1 MHLFALGEFYVMMEN
16 MPRSSSLKPAFRQER
31 ADKGLLSWCVN
42 VPPELSS
49 TGKRQQLYFASKTEA
64 RIQSDQLKVRRS
76 NFGDSMGA
84 MTPVRIA
91 KAAEAY
97 KLLDPLAIDLLD
109 VVRLHVASVAA
120 RTSSVTLGQAFDRF
134 LESKSSRSVKY
145 QKEIRLAKGTF
156 EPLLD
161 RMVCDVRHDELES
174 LLSPLPDSVR
184 NAKMRR
190 LCSVFNLAIKRGWM
204 PCKNPVTALDYAQTR
219 KGEVEVFPVETV
231 QRMLEDALENDLEF
245 LPYRVFAFFCGIR
258 PEGELERLDW
268 SDVRISEK
276 LVVLRAEVTKTKR
289 KRFIEL
295 SDNATQW
302 LLEYQARGGRME
314 GLVAPW
320 SQDLRYRKNRRNYR
334 AAGVRK
340 WIQQGAR
347 HSYCSYWL
355 AMYRDV
361 NKLVLQSG
369 HTDADT
375 MWTRYHAGVT
385 EAEAA
390 KFWAIRPTSRLASNV
405 VPMTA

>member
-1 MHLFALGEFYVMMEN
+1 M
-16 MPRSSSLKPAFRQER
+16 
-31 ADKGLLSWCVN
+31 
-42 VPPELSS
+42 
-49 TGKRQQLYFASKTEA
+49 
-64 RIQSDQLKVRRS
+64 
-76 NFGDSMGA
+76 
-84 MTPVRIA
+84 
-91 KAAEAY
+91 
-97 KLLDPLAIDLLD
+97 
-109 VVRLHVASVAA
+109 
-120 RTSSVTLGQAFDRF
+120 
-134 LESKSSRSVKY
+134 
-145 QKEIRLAKGTF
+145 
-156 EPLLD
+156 
-161 RMVCDVRHDELES
+161 
-174 LLSPLPDSVR
+174 
-184 NAKMRR
+184 
-190 LCSVFNLAIKRGWM
+190 
-204 PCKNPVTALDYAQTR
+204 
-219 KGEVEVFPVETV
+219 
-231 QRMLEDALENDLEF
+231 
-245 LPYRVFAFFCGIR
+245 
-258 PEGELERLDW
+258 
-268 SDVRISEK
+268 
-276 LVVLRAEVTKTKR
+276 LRAEVTKTKR

>member
-1 MHLFALGEFYVMMEN
+1 
-16 MPRSSSLKPAFRQER
+16 MPKVAKFKPSFSHSRSKQGILP
-31 ADKGLLSWCVN
+31 WCVN
-42 VPPELSS
+42 VPAALSS
-49 TGKRQQLYFASKTEA
+49 TGKRQQLFFSSKLEA
-64 RIQSDQLKVRRS
+64 RAQCDLLRARRS
-76 NFGDSMGA
+76 DFGESLNL
-84 MTPVRIA
+84 MTPARIA
-91 KAAEAY
+91 QAAEAY
-97 KLLDPLAIDLLD
+97 KLLDPLAINLLD

-120 RTSSVTLGQAFDRF
+120 RTASVTLGQAFDRF
-134 LESKSSRSVKY
+134 LESKASRSAKY

-156 EPLLD
+156 APLLD
-161 RMVCDVRHDELES
+161 RVVCEIHHDELES
-174 LLSPLPDSVR
+174 LLIPLPDSVR

-204 PCKNPVTALDYAQTR
+204 PCKNPVTALDYAETR
-219 KGEVEVFPVETV
+219 KGEVEVFPVEMV

-258 PEGELERLDW
+258 PEGELERLEW

-295 SDNATQW
+295 SDNAIEW
-302 LLEYQARGGRME
+302 LMEYQARGGRME
-314 GLVAPW
+314 GPVAPW
-320 SQDLRYRKNRRNYR
+320 SQDLRYRKHRRNYR

-385 EAEAA
+385 ETEAA
-390 KFWAIRPTSRLASNV
+390 KFWAIRPLRSASNV
-405 VPMTA
+405 VAMTA